1 MKHLVEW
8 TTTSY
13 DSWNSEARLG
23 SQADSD
29 MIRLVHAITRFESTH
44 FEINLNPLI
53 FMFIYVTFI
62 NKAIGSRQ

>member
-23 SQADSD
+23 SRADSD

-53 FMFIYVTFI
+53 FMFIYVTSI
-62 NKAIGSRQ
+62 NKTIGSRQ